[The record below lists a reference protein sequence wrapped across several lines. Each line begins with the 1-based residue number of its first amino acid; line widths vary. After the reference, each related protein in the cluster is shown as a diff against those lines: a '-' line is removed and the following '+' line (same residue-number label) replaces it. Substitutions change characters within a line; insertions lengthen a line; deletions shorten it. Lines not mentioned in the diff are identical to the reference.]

1 LDKDI
6 SLLVCLVSV
15 SMVTQAQYNKPTCI
29 KSITNHWLKALCHTL
44 DFHEYGGRC
53 TGNSKTFDCS
63 CKVTRFARML
73 VNCFIAGFCRPLG
86 GGPACAKYKCE
97 VGGWLCQE
105 QCREER
111 N

>member
-1 LDKDI
+1 MI
-6 SLLVCLVSV
+6 MLLLCVLVLLLP
-15 SMVTQAQYNKPTCI
+15 MMTKAQYNRPSCI
-29 KSITNHWLKALCHTL
+29 KSITNPWLKALCHTL
-44 DFHEYGGRC
+44 DTQECGGRC
-53 TGNSKTFDCS
+53 TGNPKTLDCS
-63 CKVTRFARML
+63 CKVTSVDRIM

-97 VGGWLCQE
+97 AGGWLCQE